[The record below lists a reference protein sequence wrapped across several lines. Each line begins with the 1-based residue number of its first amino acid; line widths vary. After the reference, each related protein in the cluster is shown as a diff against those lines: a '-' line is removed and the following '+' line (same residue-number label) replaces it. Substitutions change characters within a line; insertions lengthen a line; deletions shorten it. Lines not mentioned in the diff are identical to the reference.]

1 MSDNPNAHPLTDG
14 SKFVVVKALVGENVY
29 LLQGDYAQITLS
41 HAEAAQLC
49 VNLYGKLMPSK
60 LPTLGGV
67 Q

>member
-1 MSDNPNAHPLTDG
+1 MSDNPNAQPLTDG
-14 SKFVVVKALVGENVY
+14 SEFVVVKALVGEYVY
-29 LLQGDYAQITLS
+29 LLQGDDAQITLS

-60 LPTLGGV
+60 LPTMGGV